1 MRILLVKLSSL
12 GDVVH
17 NFPVARDLR
26 RAFPDATIDW
36 VTEAAY
42 APLVRLHPDIQTVF
56 TVHLRA
62 LKKTWWRPANW
73 LRFFD
78 EKRALSRHR
87 YDLIIESQGLLKSAL
102 VAHWA
107 NGPIAGFDRSSAREP
122 MATRWYQHTV
132 AIDRH
137 THAVSRNR
145 ALAASALRY
154 DLPQDCDYG
163 VVVAPSDDPALT
175 SGTYVV
181 FLHATSRADKCWPVA
196 SWIEL
201 GRACNERG
209 WRVVVLAGNSSE
221 FARSAEIATGIGD
234 VAADARALEPMPLPQ
249 TAAVLAGAKLV
260 VGVDTGL
267 AHLAVA
273 LKRPAIGIFLSTQPV
288 ATGLYAGETLYAGE
302 SDTLRAVNLGGGS
315 RDQPAV
321 VTVDCVL
328 DAVTK
333 IAAGAQ

>member
-42 APLVRLHPDIQTVF
+42 APLVRLHPDIHSVF

-62 LKKTWWRPANW
+62 LRNAWWRPTNW

-78 EKRALSRHR
+78 EKKALNVHR
-87 YDLIIESQGLLKSAL
+87 YDLIIDTQGLLKSAL

-132 AIDRH
+132 AVDRLA
-137 THAVSRNR
+137 HAVPRNR
-145 ALAASALRY
+145 ALAATVLRY
-154 DLPQDCDYG
+154 EIQPDCDYG
-163 VVVAPSDDPALT
+163 VAVAPSDNPAL
-175 SGTYVV
+175 SGGSYVA
-181 FLHATSRADKCWPVA
+181 FIHATSRADKGWPVA
-196 SWIEL
+196 SWIKL
-201 GRACNERG
+201 GRACKERG
-209 WRVVVLAGNSSE
+209 WRVVVLAGNSDE
-221 FARSAEIATGIGD
+221 FARSVEIATGMGD
-234 VAADARALEPMPLPQ
+234 VAARALEPLTLPQ
-249 TAAVLAGAKLV
+249 TAAVLAGARLV

-273 LKRPAIGIFLSTQPV
+273 LKRPAIGIFLTTIPA
-288 ATGLYAGETLYAGE
+288 ATGLYAGETA
-302 SDTLRAVNLGGGS
+302 SHHTVNLGGGS
-315 RDQPAV
+315 REHPTV
-321 VTVDCVL
+321 VTVDSVL
-328 DAVTK
+328 DAVLK
-333 IAAGAQ
+333 IEAGAH